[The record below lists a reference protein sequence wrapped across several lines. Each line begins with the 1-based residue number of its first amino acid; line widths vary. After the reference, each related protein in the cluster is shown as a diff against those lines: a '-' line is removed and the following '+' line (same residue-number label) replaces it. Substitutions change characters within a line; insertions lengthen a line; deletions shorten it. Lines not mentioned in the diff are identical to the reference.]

1 MQTISFDAVPFPP
14 EAEATRQRVRAFLAQ
29 ERAMGHFDPHR
40 TSWVTWDP
48 EFSRRAGAAGFI
60 GMTWPTQYGGGE
72 RTELERFVVQEE
84 MLAASAP
91 CFAHWVA
98 DRQSGQQI
106 LLFGS
111 EAARRKFL
119 PAIAAGECF
128 SGIGM
133 SEPDVG
139 SDLASVRTQARR
151 TAGGWLLNGTKIWTS
166 NIHRAHF
173 ILALVRSEPRGE
185 DRHAGLTQFIVDP
198 KAAGL
203 TARPILNLAGTHEFN
218 EVVFEDVFVPDDMVL
233 GEPGRGWSVVTSE
246 LGYERAGPDRFMSDF
261 WLLVE
266 LINRVGPDPDDR
278 QATEIG
284 RLVTHLQALRRMSTS
299 VAGRLSKGVPVALEG
314 SLVKDVGTSF
324 EQDVPEVAR
333 RILPVEASLDETDDR
348 YARIMA
354 DVMLYAPAYTL
365 RGGTREIV
373 RGIIA
378 RGLGLR

>member
-1 MQTISFDAVPFPP
+1 MQLRFDAMRVPP
-14 EAEATRQRVRAFLAQ
+14 EAEAMRQRVRGFLAQ
-29 ERAMGHFDPHR
+29 ERAAGSFVPHR
-40 TSWVTWDP
+40 SSWVTWDV
-48 EFSRRAGAAGFI
+48 EFSRRTGAAGFI
-60 GMTWPTQYGGGE
+60 GMTWPKQYGGGE

-106 LLFGS
+106 LTYGS
-111 EAARRKFL
+111 EAARQRYL
-119 PAIAAGECF
+119 PAIARGECF

-139 SDLASVRTQARR
+139 SDLASVRTRARQVP
-151 TAGGWLLNGTKIWTS
+151 GGWLLNGTKIWTS

-173 ILALVRSEPRGE
+173 ILALVRTEPRGE

-198 KAAGL
+198 KAERL

-218 EVVFEDVFVPDDMVL
+218 EVVFDDTFIPDDMVL
-233 GEPGRGWSVVTSE
+233 GEPGHGWSVVTSE
-246 LGYERAGPDRFMSDF
+246 LGYERAGPDRYMSDF

-266 LINRVGPDPDDR
+266 LIDR
-278 QATEIG
+278 IGTMPGEREAIEVG
-284 RLVTHLQALRRMSTS
+284 RLVTHLFALRRMSTS
-299 VAGRLSKGVPVALEG
+299 VAGRLAQGVPVGLEG
-314 SLVKDVGTSF
+314 SLVKDVGTTF
-324 EQDVPEVAR
+324 EQELPEVAR
-333 RILPVEASLDETDDR
+333 RILPVEASPDDPDDS
-348 YARIMA
+348 YAQTMA

-365 RGGTREIV
+365 RGGTREIL
-373 RGIIA
+373 RGVIA

>member
-1 MQTISFDAVPFPP
+1 MPQISFEAVAFPP
-14 EAEATRQRVRAFLAQ
+14 EAEVMRKRVRAFLAN
-29 ERAMGHFDPHR
+29 ERALGHFDPDR
-40 TSWVTWDP
+40 TSWVTWDV

-60 GMTWPTQYGGGE
+60 GMTWPNRYGGGE
-72 RTELERFVVQEE
+72 RSELERFVVQEE

-106 LLFGS
+106 LTFGTDT
-111 EAARRKFL
+111 ARDRYL
-119 PAIAAGECF
+119 PAIARGECF

-139 SDLASVRTQARR
+139 SDLASVRTQAERVQ
-151 TAGGWLLNGTKIWTS
+151 GGWLLNGTKVWTS
-166 NIHRAHF
+166 NIHRADF
-173 ILALVRSEPRGE
+173 ILALVRSAPRSD
-185 DRHAGLTQFIVDP
+185 DRHAGLTQFIVDAKTP
-198 KAAGL
+198 GL

-218 EVVFEDVFVPDDMVL
+218 EVVFQDAFIADDMVL
-233 GEPGRGWSVVTSE
+233 GEPGHGWSVVTSE
-246 LGYERAGPDRFMSDF
+246 LGYERAGPDRFMSDY

-266 LINRVGPDPDDR
+266 LIDQIGPEPDER
-278 QATEIG
+278 QAIEIG

-299 VAGRLSKGVPVALEG
+299 VAGRLSKGIPVVLEG
-314 SLVKDVGTSF
+314 SLVKDVGTNF
-324 EQDVPEVAR
+324 EQDLPEVAR
-333 RILPVEASLDETDDR
+333 RIAPVEAGLDETDR
-348 YARIMA
+348 YARTMA

-373 RGIIA
+373 RGVIA

>member
-1 MQTISFDAVPFPP
+1 MQQFRFDAVPFPP
-14 EAEATRQRVRAFLAQ
+14 EAEAMRSRVRAFLAQ
-29 ERAMGHFDPHR
+29 ERATARFDPHR
-40 TSWVTWDP
+40 TSWVTWDA
-48 EFSRRAGAAGFI
+48 EFSRRTGAAGFI
-60 GMTWPTQYGGGE
+60 GMTWPKRYGGGE
-72 RTELERFVVQEE
+72 RSELERFVVQEE

-111 EAARRKFL
+111 ETARRTYL

-151 TAGGWLLNGTKIWTS
+151 TTGGWLLNGTKIWTS

-185 DRHAGLTQFIVDP
+185 DRHAGLTQFIVDA
-198 KAAGL
+198 KAPGL

-218 EVVFEDVFVPDDMVL
+218 EVVFQDVFIPDEMVL
-233 GEPGRGWSVVTSE
+233 GEPGHGWSVVTSE

-261 WLLVE
+261 SLLVE
-266 LINRVGPDPDDR
+266 LIDRVGPDPDDR
-278 QATEIG
+278 QAVEIG
-284 RLVTHLQALRRMSTS
+284 RLVIHLQALRRMSTS
-299 VAGRLSKGVPVALEG
+299 VAGRLAKGVPVALEG
-314 SLVKDVGTSF
+314 TLVKDVGTNF
-324 EQDVPEVAR
+324 EQDLPEVAR
-333 RILPVEASLDETDDR
+333 RIAPAEASLDEPDDR
-348 YARIMA
+348 YARTLA

-365 RGGTREIV
+365 RGGTREIL
-373 RGIIA
+373 RGVIA

>member
-1 MQTISFDAVPFPP
+1 MPQISFDAVAFPP
-14 EAEATRQRVRAFLAQ
+14 EAEAMRSRVRAFLAG
-29 ERAMGHFDPHR
+29 ERALGHFDPDR
-40 TSWVTWDP
+40 TSWVTWDV

-60 GMTWPTQYGGGE
+60 GMTWPKRYGGGE
-72 RTELERFVVQEE
+72 RSELERFVVQEE

-106 LLFGS
+106 LTFGS
-111 EAARRKFL
+111 EAAREKYL
-119 PAIAAGECF
+119 PAITRGECF

-139 SDLASVRTQARR
+139 SDLASVRTQAQRVQ
-151 TAGGWLLNGTKIWTS
+151 GGWLLNGTKVWTS
-166 NIHRAHF
+166 NIHRADF
-173 ILALVRSEPRGE
+173 ILALVRSAPRGE

-198 KAAGL
+198 TIPGV
-203 TARPILNLAGTHEFN
+203 TRRPILNLAGTHEFN
-218 EVVFEDVFVPDDMVL
+218 EVVFQDAFIADDMVL
-233 GEPGRGWSVVTSE
+233 GEPGHGWSVVTSE
-246 LGYERAGPDRFMSDF
+246 LGYERAGPDRFMSDY
-261 WLLVE
+261 WLLVQ
-266 LINRVGPDPDDR
+266 LIDLVGPDPDER
-278 QATEIG
+278 QAIEIG

-299 VAGRLSKGVPVALEG
+299 VAGRLSQGGTVVLEG
-314 SLVKDVGTSF
+314 SLVKDVGTNF

-333 RILPVEASLDETDDR
+333 RIAPVEAGLQEDDR
-348 YARIMA
+348 YARTMA

-373 RGIIA
+373 RGVIA

>member
-1 MQTISFDAVPFPP
+1 MPQISFEAVALPP
-14 EAEATRQRVRAFLAQ
+14 EAEAMRQRVRAFLAE
-29 ERAMGHFDPHR
+29 ERASGHFDPAR

-48 EFSRRAGAAGFI
+48 AFSRRAGAAGFI
-60 GMTWPTQYGGGE
+60 GMTWPAQYGGGE

-106 LLFGS
+106 LTFGT
-111 EAARRKFL
+111 EAARKKYL
-119 PAIAAGECF
+119 PAIARGECF

-151 TAGGWLLNGTKIWTS
+151 VDGGWLLNGTKVWTS

-198 KAAGL
+198 KAPGL

-218 EVVFEDVFVPDDMVL
+218 EVVFEDVFIADDMVL
-233 GEPGRGWSVVTSE
+233 GELGHGWSVVTSE
-246 LGYERAGPDRFMSDF
+246 LGYERAGPDRFMSDY

-266 LINRVGPDPDDR
+266 LIDRVGPDPDER
-278 QATEIG
+278 QAIEIG
-284 RLVTHLQALRRMSTS
+284 RLVTHLQALRRMSAS
-299 VAGRLSKGVPVALEG
+299 VAGRLASGIPVGVEG
-314 SLVKDVGTSF
+314 SLVKDVGTNF
-324 EQDVPEVAR
+324 EQDLPEVAR
-333 RILPVEASLDETDDR
+333 RIAPVEAGLDDDDR

-354 DVMLYAPAYTL
+354 DVILYAPAYTV

-373 RGIIA
+373 RGVIA